1 MAISDALMVRFDH
14 LDDRVRRGDIL
25 SDADAADYA
34 DILIKF
40 LEDMAA
46 TDPVGY
52 AKEYGR
58 YRKTGSIGRP
68 LVS

>member
-1 MAISDALMVRFDH
+1 MTV
-14 LDDRVRRGDIL
+14 L

-34 DILIKF
+34 DILVKF

-46 TDPVGY
+46 TDPDGY

-58 YRKTGSIGRP
+58 YRKTAQ
-68 LVS
+68 